1 MKWIQKIKNLFRRKS
16 SRVGAI
22 NVYFLDKDAGKVF
35 CQHIYGITIYKD
47 RKRMMDY
54 LHRTVMTTMVQ
65 RIKLL
70 DYEEVNK

>member
-1 MKWIQKIKNLFRRKS
+1 MKWIQKIKNLFRGKN

-22 NVYFLDKDAGKVF
+22 NVYLLDINAGKVF
-35 CQHIYGITIYKD
+35 CQHIHGITIYKD
-47 RKRMMDY
+47 RKKMMDY
-54 LHRTVMTTMVQ
+54 LQRTVMTTMIQ